1 MKKKNGGFYKQ
12 ETMEREQD
20 ELREKVGE
28 YASMSS
34 EELLDELFAQAAA
47 ARRRG
52 DLDDKKLNEFY
63 SSVNG
68 MLDTAQRRKLDM
80 LMQALRSH

>member
-1 MKKKNGGFYKQ
+1 MKKKEGGFYKQ

-63 SSVNG
+63 SSVYG
-68 MLDTAQRRKLDM
+68 MLDAAQRRKLDM

>member
-1 MKKKNGGFYKQ
+1 MKKKNGGFYNQ
-12 ETMEREQD
+12 EATERGQE
-20 ELREKVGE
+20 ELRAKVGE

-34 EELLDELFAQAAA
+34 DELLDELFAQATA

-52 DLDDKKLNEFY
+52 ELDDKKLSEFY
-63 SSVNG
+63 SSVYG
-68 MLDTAQRRKLDM
+68 MLNAAQRRKLDI

>member
-1 MKKKNGGFYKQ
+1 MKKKNGGFYSR
-12 ETMEREQD
+12 ETTEREQE

-34 EELLDELFAQAAA
+34 DELLDELFAQAAA

-63 SSVNG
+63 NGVYG
-68 MLDTAQRRKLDM
+68 MLDAAQRRKLDM

>member
-12 ETMEREQD
+12 ETMKREQD

-63 SSVNG
+63 SSVYG
-68 MLDTAQRRKLDM
+68 MLDAAQRRKLDM

>member
-28 YASMSS
+28 YASMSF

-63 SSVNG
+63 SSVYG
-68 MLDTAQRRKLDM
+68 MLDAAQRRKLDM

>member
-1 MKKKNGGFYKQ
+1 MKKKNDGFCKQ

-34 EELLDELFAQAAA
+34 EELLDELFAQASA

-63 SSVNG
+63 SSVYG
-68 MLDTAQRRKLDM
+68 MLDAAQRRKLDM

>member
-12 ETMEREQD
+12 ETTEREQE

-34 EELLDELFAQAAA
+34 DELLDELFAQAAA

-63 SSVNG
+63 SSVYG
-68 MLDTAQRRKLDM
+68 MLDAAQRRKLDM

>member
-1 MKKKNGGFYKQ
+1 MKKKNGGFYMQ

-63 SSVNG
+63 SSVYG
-68 MLDTAQRRKLDM
+68 MLDAAQRRKLDM

>member
-63 SSVNG
+63 SSVYG
-68 MLDTAQRRKLDM
+68 MLDAAQRRKLDM

>member
-20 ELREKVGE
+20 ELREKVGG

-63 SSVNG
+63 SSVYG
-68 MLDTAQRRKLDM
+68 MLDAAQRRKLDM